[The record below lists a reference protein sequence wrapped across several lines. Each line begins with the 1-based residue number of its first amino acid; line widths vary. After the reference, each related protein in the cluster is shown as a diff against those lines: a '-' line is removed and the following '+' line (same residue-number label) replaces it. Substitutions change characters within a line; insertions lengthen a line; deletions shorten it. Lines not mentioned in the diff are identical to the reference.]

1 MQSAKTLHIAR
12 RKEELRRIEIENLK
26 IAQKIFSIKPSFRV
40 SDLDRDYTDRKKL
53 LKGMR
58 RIHKKRIPILDGRG
72 GALPPI
78 NAPATHSTVN
88 ERSKEQLIDSMSP
101 KTIIAERAQT

>member
-1 MQSAKTLHIAR
+1 MDN
-12 RKEELRRIEIENLK
+12 EYN
-26 IAQKIFSIKPSFRV
+26 
-40 SDLDRDYTDRKKL
+40 DRKKL

-78 NAPATHSTVN
+78 IGHSSV
-88 ERSKEQLIDSMSP
+88 D
-101 KTIIAERAQT
+101 